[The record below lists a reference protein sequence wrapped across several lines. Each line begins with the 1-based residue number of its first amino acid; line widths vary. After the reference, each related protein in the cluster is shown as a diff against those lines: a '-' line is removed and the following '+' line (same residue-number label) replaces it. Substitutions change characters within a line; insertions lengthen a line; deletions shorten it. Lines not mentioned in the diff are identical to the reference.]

1 MSNLEE
7 IFSGKICS
15 RIDNL
20 YYGVDD
26 ADKATESLE
35 VLDDIQNILQEFRME
50 TNNKGIDKS
59 LNLQL
64 ATQFKNAA
72 AQFIHLEEFYT
83 AIKNGKEVPFDS
95 ELAKKYVS
103 NLHLIFN
110 SFKDY
115 AKEIDRDH
123 KRMD

>member
-1 MSNLEE
+1 MGKLDD

-26 ADKATESLE
+26 ASRANESLR
-35 VLDDIQNILQEFRME
+35 VLDDIQGILQEFRME
-50 TNNKGIDKS
+50 TNGLELDKS
-59 LNLQL
+59 FNIQL

-83 AIKNGKEVPFDS
+83 AIRDGKEVPFDS

-115 AKEIDRDH
+115 AIEIDRGY
-123 KRMD
+123 KKMD